1 MTRRRLPLLALPL
14 AATAFWLAGCETVA
28 VDPALIGPFYAPRN
42 YAAEPVLPAELRRVV
57 VLPVSGGGLVPAETA
72 ETLDRIVAEALLA
85 QQRFE
90 VVAMSREEARRWFGA
105 SDFSSSGALPHGFLE
120 QIAARYAADAVLFT
134 DLTAHQAYRPQAIGF
149 RAKLATVRDV
159 RLLWTFDEVIS
170 AADPAVANSAR
181 RRYLKA
187 DRAAQPLDLSPAA
200 LQSPGRFATFAAEAM
215 FATLP
220 PR

>member
-1 MTRRRLPLLALPL
+1 MTRRSSLFALPL
-14 AATAFWLAGCETVA
+14 AAAALWLAGCETVTA
-28 VDPALIGPFYAPRN
+28 DPALVGPFYTPRN
-42 YAAEPVLPAELRRVV
+42 FAAEPVLPADLRRVV
-57 VLPVSGGGLVPAETA
+57 VLPVSAGDLVPDETA

-90 VVAMSREEARRWFGA
+90 VVVLSREECRRWFGA
-105 SDFSSSGALPHGFLE
+105 GDFPSTAALPHGFLA
-120 QIAARYAADAVLFT
+120 QIGERYAADAVLFT
-134 DLTAHQAYRPQAIGF
+134 DITTHQAYRPQALGL

-159 RLLWTFDEVIS
+159 RLLWSFDEIIT